1 MNPRFRQLEIFR
13 AVMETG
19 SVTEAAR
26 LLHVSQPAVSKILQ
40 QAEDQLGFQLFIRAH
55 GILTPTIEARKLLP
69 ELIKAFAAMESVN
82 RLAHDLRDSRSGV
95 VTVAASASFG
105 NSLIGRAI
113 ERFRQS
119 RPRTRVV
126 LETLLNHEIVEFV
139 ADHKV
144 DVGFALSPAEDS
156 STVAS
161 DFCSTELFC
170 VMPHGHVLAKCPAIE
185 ARQLQAHPLISFNS
199 GRPIGALLESLFDSA
214 GLRRN
219 IAIEVTQSWTA
230 CSLVQAG
237 AGIAIVDGFALL
249 GGMFSDLIKKPL
261 LPRVPMTGRMLKP
274 RHRPTSRL
282 ADAFISE
289 FENVVREHIIRGELS
304 NSARPQDGGTTA

>member
-26 LLHVSQPAVSKILQ
+26 LLRVSQPAVSKILQ
-40 QAEDQLGFQLFIRAH
+40 QAESQLGFQLFIRVRGTLA
-55 GILTPTIEARKLLP
+55 PTVEARKLLP
-69 ELIKAFAAMESVN
+69 ELIKAFSAMESVN
-82 RLAHDLRDSRSGV
+82 RLAHDLRDSKSGV

-105 NSLIGRAI
+105 NSLIGKTI
-113 ERFRQS
+113 ERFRLS

-126 LETLLNHEIVEFV
+126 LQTLLNHEIVEFV
-139 ADHKV
+139 AEQKV
-144 DVGFALSPAEDS
+144 DVGFALSPAEDG

-161 DFCSTELFC
+161 DFCSTDLFC
-170 VMPHGHVLAKCPAIE
+170 VMPRKHPLAKFPSINV
-185 ARQLQAHPLISFNS
+185 QKLQSHPLISFNS
-199 GRPIGALLESLFDSA
+199 GRPIGALLESVFDGA

-219 IAIEVTQSWTA
+219 LAIEVTQSWTA
-230 CSLVQAG
+230 CALVQAG

-249 GGMFSDLIKKPL
+249 GGMFSDLVKKPL
-261 LPRVPMTGRMLKP
+261 APRVQITGRMLKP

-289 FENVVREHIIRGELS
+289 FETVVQEHIVRGELS
-304 NSARPQDGGTTA
+304 H

>member
-26 LLHVSQPAVSKILQ
+26 LLRVSQPAVSKILQ
-40 QAEDQLGFQLFIRAH
+40 QAESQLGFQLFIRVRGTLA
-55 GILTPTIEARKLLP
+55 PTVEARKLLP
-69 ELIKAFAAMESVN
+69 ELIKAFSAMESVN
-82 RLAHDLRDSRSGV
+82 RLAHDLRDSKSGV

-105 NSLIGRAI
+105 NSLIGKTI
-113 ERFRQS
+113 ERFRLS

-126 LETLLNHEIVEFV
+126 LQTLLNHEIVEFV
-139 ADHKV
+139 AEQKV

-161 DFCSTELFC
+161 DFCSTDLFC
-170 VMPHGHVLAKCPAIE
+170 VMPRKHPLAKFPSIDI
-185 ARQLQAHPLISFNS
+185 QKLQGHPLISFNS
-199 GRPIGALLESLFDSA
+199 GRPIGALLESVFERA

-219 IAIEVTQSWTA
+219 LAVEVTQSWTA

-261 LPRVPMTGRMLKP
+261 QPRVQITGRMLKP

-282 ADAFISE
+282 ANAFVSE
-289 FENVVREHIIRGELS
+289 FEGVVLDHIARGELS
-304 NSARPQDGGTTA
+304 NPSNATAEAL

>member
-26 LLHVSQPAVSKILQ
+26 LLRVSQPAVSKILQ
-40 QAEDQLGFQLFIRAH
+40 QAESQLGFQLFIRVRGTLA
-55 GILTPTIEARKLLP
+55 PTVEARKLLP
-69 ELIKAFAAMESVN
+69 ELIKAFSAMESVN
-82 RLAHDLRDSRSGV
+82 RLAHDLRDSKSGV

-105 NSLIGRAI
+105 NSLIGKTI
-113 ERFRQS
+113 ERFRLS

-126 LETLLNHEIVEFV
+126 LQTLLNHEIVEFV
-139 ADHKV
+139 AEQKV
-144 DVGFALSPAEDS
+144 DVGFALSPAEDGC
-156 STVAS
+156 TVAS
-161 DFCSTELFC
+161 DFCSTDLFC
-170 VMPHGHVLAKCPAIE
+170 VMPRKHALAKFPSINV
-185 ARQLQAHPLISFNS
+185 QKLQSYPLISFNS
-199 GRPIGALLESLFDSA
+199 GRPIGALLESVFEGA

-219 IAIEVTQSWTA
+219 LAIEVTQSWTA
-230 CSLVQAG
+230 CALVQAG

-249 GGMFSDLIKKPL
+249 GGMFSDLVKKPL
-261 LPRVPMTGRMLKP
+261 APRIQITGRMLKP

-289 FENVVREHIIRGELS
+289 FETVVQEHVVRGELS
-304 NSARPQDGGTTA
+304 H